1 VESAGLVSDST
12 STEKSGEDAAEQ
24 TCVRLI
30 GELLASWN
38 STPARTLVDAGV
50 VPARWVSIYGLV
62 AHAHRVAAAAMILN
76 NQGLVLEAMPLVRQV
91 YECSITANWL
101 LRVEDATL
109 DFLSESHRQRTL
121 LVDDMKVAFPTLD
134 QEAATRLA
142 DEFTHEPGTAEQ
154 AARKFIERC
163 NDLQPGGVQAYVNY
177 RFLSGFSHPSHFL
190 IDQYLDMA
198 EGATEPTLRKAAR
211 AWHPATA
218 LDLLA
223 TPRVAERQAAA
234 AQQRDPQ

>member
-1 VESAGLVSDST
+1 
-12 STEKSGEDAAEQ
+12 
-24 TCVRLI
+24 
-30 GELLASWN
+30 
-38 STPARTLVDAGV
+38 
-50 VPARWVSIYGLV
+50 
-62 AHAHRVAAAAMILN
+62 
-76 NQGLVLEAMPLVRQV
+76 
-91 YECSITANWL
+91 
-101 LRVEDATL
+101 
-109 DFLSESHRQRTL
+109 
-121 LVDDMKVAFPTLD
+121 VDDMKVAFPTLD

-211 AWHPATA
+211 AWHPATGLYLLTESLIWA
-218 LDLLA
+218 GRAVSLCEVERRRETQLEKAAQELNVPLDLLA